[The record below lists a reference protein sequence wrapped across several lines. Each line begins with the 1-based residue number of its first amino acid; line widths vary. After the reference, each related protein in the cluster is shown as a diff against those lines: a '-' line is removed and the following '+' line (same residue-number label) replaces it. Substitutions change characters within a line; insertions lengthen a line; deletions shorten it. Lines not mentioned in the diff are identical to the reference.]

1 MAEQERFAEFVH
13 PLIAVSIPA
22 SFLIAQGGFLSRWI
36 SSWPLP
42 PLAVLAL
49 SFSVGIFSVI
59 LGNLFR
65 KERLGFTARIRE
77 LVFLGLFLY
86 LGASLVDLIWAGSIR
101 FGTGPQG
108 ANEGGGLRFLW
119 PSVLNITV
127 TLFGIL
133 QWVFSV
139 VFQGALR
146 DRELLLVELETIPDK
161 PDVSDVSD
169 RESLQERVPQEP
181 NSPGLSPLA
190 LQYRLRDAGTLAE
203 ETLKGMRKI
212 RNITRILL
220 AIILVEAIGHGIA
233 FQGEGLGKQ
242 LFILPLFLIYP
253 FLSGL
258 LGRYIREQYDAGAGI
273 GLDADS
279 RSYQIRS
286 LLLVLLVV
294 FGIAYVAAGSS
305 SILPIQWILAFFAW
319 LSSLFPQRPPVAF
332 SVPEPP
338 AEEGPDMDL
347 FRRDLEALANRSQSP
362 VDWAFL
368 WLILGS
374 FIAVVAG
381 LFILFF
387 LISPL
392 KSRYFW
398 QRVRQILSPRSFL
411 QAFKK
416 FLSYFKPRKTKQI
429 DGLDL
434 DPDNLKQVR
443 EELERLTAR
452 KEDKRKRA
460 QLGKMAERYLR
471 YLRWGEAHQVPC
483 QVSLAPQEYAGLL
496 AGHFPELEEPILDI
510 AAIFEEA
517 LYGDT
522 LISRDQWNRFGS
534 AIDTVLRYEP
544 EER

>member
-22 SFLIAQGGFLSRWI
+22 SFLFAQGGFLSRWI
-36 SSWPLP
+36 PSWPLP
-42 PLAVLAL
+42 SLAVLVL
-49 SFSVGIFSVI
+49 SFSVGLFSVI

-77 LVFLGLFLY
+77 LVFFGLFLY
-86 LGASLVDLIWAGSIR
+86 LGASLADLISGGSLR
-101 FGTGPQG
+101 FGTGPLG
-108 ANEGGGLRFLW
+108 TNDGDPLRFLW
-119 PSVLNITV
+119 PSFLNITV
-127 TLFGIL
+127 TVFGIL

-139 VFQGALR
+139 LFQGALR
-146 DRELLLVELETIPDK
+146 DRELLLAELDPDK
-161 PDVSDVSD
+161 KNMPDGQSP
-169 RESLQERVPQEP
+169 QETVPQEP
-181 NSPGLSPLA
+181 SSPGLSPLA
-190 LQYRLRDAGTLAE
+190 LQYRLRDAGILAE

-220 AIILVEAIGHGIA
+220 AITLAEAIGHGIA
-233 FQGEGLGKQ
+233 FQGEGLGAQ
-242 LFILPLFLIYP
+242 LFVLPLFLIYP

-273 GLDADS
+273 SPDADS

-286 LLLVLLVV
+286 LFFILIVV
-294 FGIAYVAAGSS
+294 FGIAFVAAGST

-319 LSSLFPQRPPVAF
+319 LSSLFPERPPVAF

-338 AEEGPDMDL
+338 AEEGPDMEL
-347 FRRDLEALANRSQSP
+347 FRRDLEALANRSKSP
-362 VDWAFL
+362 VDWTFL
-368 WLILGS
+368 WLILGT
-374 FIAVVAG
+374 FAAVVAG

-398 QRVRQILSPRSFL
+398 QRVRQILSPRSLL

-416 FLSYFKPRKTKQI
+416 FLSYLKPRKAKQI

-443 EELERLTAR
+443 EELERLTAG
-452 KEDKRKRA
+452 KQDKRKRA

-471 YLRWGEAHQVPC
+471 YLRWGEAHKIPC
-483 QVSLAPQEYAGLL
+483 QASQAPREYAGLL
-496 AGHFPELEEPILDI
+496 TGHFPELEEPILEI

-534 AIDTVLRYEP
+534 AVGEVLHYEP